1 MSPARPPQHRQCGV
15 QQVTERLYELDPN
28 LRGRHRRIEDECRRS
43 IEKGEAQRVWRKLVT
58 IQVVVHVVA
67 KTEEEDIS
75 DEQIDRQI
83 EVLNQDYRGTNPDRS
98 KVPDPWTSLV
108 ADPNIQFALAT
119 KDPRGK
125 PTNGITRV
133 QTTRDS
139 FGTGDSVKTR
149 AGGGTPPWAT
159 DRYLNIWVCNLGEG
173 LLGYAQFPG
182 GPAKT
187 DGVVILYTAFGTK
200 GAAAEP
206 FNLGRTATHEVGH
219 WLNLFHIWGDDGTGC
234 RGTDHCPD
242 TPNQASEN
250 YGEPAFPH
258 VSCNNGPN
266 GDLFMDY
273 MDYVDDVAMFMYT
286 GGQATRMNG
295 ALNGWRKKLFESV
308 PRFPGVLGPSPR
320 RRPAV
325 KRVQEELRDRWDHPD
340 LRADGVYAEKTE
352 RIVRTFQQR
361 RHGAPWRL
369 PVDGKVGKKTWAA
382 IFA

>member
-67 KTEEEDIS
+67 KTEEEDIF
-75 DEQIDRQI
+75 DEQIESQI
-83 EVLNQDYRGTNPDRS
+83 EVLNQDYRAKNADRS
-98 KVPDPWTSLV
+98 SIPDVWAGLA

-119 KDPRGK
+119 KDPKGK

-159 DRYLNIWVCNLGEG
+159 DRYLNIWVCNLGDG

-182 GPAKT
+182 GPART

-219 WLNLFHIWGDDGTGC
+219 FLNLRHIWGDTNDCSGS
-234 RGTDHCPD
+234 DQVSD
-242 TPNQASEN
+242 TARAQSPN
-250 YGEPAFPH
+250 YGKPDFPH
-258 VSCNNGPN
+258 ISCNNGPN
-266 GDLFMDY
+266 GDMFMDY
-273 MDYVDDVAMFMYT
+273 MDYVDDAAMCMFT
-286 GGQATRMNG
+286 PGQAARMNATLAG
-295 ALNGWRKKLFESV
+295 PRKKL
-308 PRFPGVLGPSPR
+308 
-320 RRPAV
+320 A
-325 KRVQEELRDRWDHPD
+325 
-340 LRADGVYAEKTE
+340 AA
-352 RIVRTFQQR
+352 
-361 RHGAPWRL
+361 GA
-369 PVDGKVGKKTWAA
+369 
-382 IFA
+382 